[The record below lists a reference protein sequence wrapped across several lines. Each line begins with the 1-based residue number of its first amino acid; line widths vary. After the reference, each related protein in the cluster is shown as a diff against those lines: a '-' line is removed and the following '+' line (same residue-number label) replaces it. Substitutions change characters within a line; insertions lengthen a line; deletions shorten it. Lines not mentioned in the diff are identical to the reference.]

1 MQGQKRGNKQ
11 GNALIIGKLEPI
23 VQQIRERN
31 GIPLKEL
38 NGMLRVVNTSLVS
51 LTINYPI
58 YEEERQSEKRR
69 GRIRTYINIW

>member
-1 MQGQKRGNKQ
+1 MLDEPLRE
-11 GNALIIGKLEPI
+11 KLDPI
-23 VQQIRERN
+23 AKKIRESN
-31 GIPLKEL
+31 GLPIMEVCQMCRAV
-38 NGMLRVVNTSLVS
+38 NSSLRT

>member
-1 MQGQKRGNKQ
+1 MQRQKRGNKQ
-11 GNALIIGKLEPI
+11 GNDLIIGKLEPI

-38 NGMLRVVNTSLVS
+38 NGMLRAVNTSLVS
-51 LTINYPI
+51 LTINYPV

>member
-1 MQGQKRGNKQ
+1 MQGAKRGNQQ

-23 VQQIRERN
+23 VRQIRERN

-38 NGMLRVVNTSLVS
+38 NGMLRAVNTSLVS
-51 LTINYPI
+51 LTVNYPV

>member
-11 GNALIIGKLEPI
+11 GNALIIEKLEPV

-38 NGMLRVVNTSLVS
+38 NGMLRAVKTSLVS
-51 LTINYPI
+51 LTVNYPV
-58 YEEERQSEKRR
+58 YEEERQSDKRR
-69 GRIRTYINIW
+69 GRIITYINIW

>member
-23 VQQIRERN
+23 VQQIKERN

-38 NGMLRVVNTSLVS
+38 NGMLRAVNTSLVS

>member
-1 MQGQKRGNKQ
+1 MLDESLRE
-11 GNALIIGKLEPI
+11 KLDPI
-23 VQQIRERN
+23 AEKIRKSN
-31 GIPLKEL
+31 GLPIMEVRQ
-38 NGMLRVVNTSLVS
+38 MCRAVNSSLGT

>member
-1 MQGQKRGNKQ
+1 MQGAKRGNQQ

-23 VQQIRERN
+23 VRQIRERN

-38 NGMLRVVNTSLVS
+38 NGMLRAVKTSLVS